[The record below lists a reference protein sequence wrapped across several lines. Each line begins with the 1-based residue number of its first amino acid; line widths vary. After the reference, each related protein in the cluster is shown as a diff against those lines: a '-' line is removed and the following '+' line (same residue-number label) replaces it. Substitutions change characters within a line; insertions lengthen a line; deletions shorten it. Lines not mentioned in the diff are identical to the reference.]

1 MLDIG
6 DETYYTIKELS
17 EGLFVSKSS
26 VYEMMANGLRYSRF
40 GGKRV
45 VKGANLRR
53 YLEAAEDTASGSDL
67 YRRA

>member
-1 MLDIG
+1 MLEIG
-6 DETYYTIKELS
+6 EETYYTIKELS

-45 VKGANLRR
+45 VKGQNLKL
-53 YLEAAEDTASGSDL
+53 YLEAAEEVQPGGAL
-67 YRRA
+67 YQRA

>member
-17 EGLFVSKSS
+17 ESLFVSKSS
-26 VYEMMANGLRYSRF
+26 VYLMMANGLRYSRF
-40 GGKRV
+40 GGKRI
-45 VKGANLRR
+45 VKGYHLKR
-53 YLEAAEDTASGSDL
+53 YLEATEEAVSDNDL